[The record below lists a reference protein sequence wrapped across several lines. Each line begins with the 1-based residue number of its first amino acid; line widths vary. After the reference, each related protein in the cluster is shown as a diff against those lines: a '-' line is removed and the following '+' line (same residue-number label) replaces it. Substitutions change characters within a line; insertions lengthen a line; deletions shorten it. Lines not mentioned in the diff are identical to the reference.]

1 MARVA
6 YTFVN
11 TDVRVRYSLP
21 WDKAQTLPGG
31 ATYEAS
37 QEATR
42 AAFHFVRE
50 AILANHTRTGVLAGS
65 MRTDMDKRGSKVVR
79 GLVRAKAEHAGWFFH
94 GTPRGAAGV
103 GRIYPDGKWLNLG
116 DQHTGR
122 EGPVV
127 RSVAGQ
133 ERKFY
138 LLQQGAAIGVARVA
152 AGSSIPRGVQVR
164 W

>member
-21 WDKAQTLPGG
+21 WDKAQTFPGG

-42 AAFHFVRE
+42 AAFHFVRA

-94 GTPRGAAGV
+94 GTAGAGL
-103 GRIYPDGKWLNLG
+103 GRIYPNGKWLKLQ
-116 DQHTGR
+116 DQHTGKS
-122 EGPVV
+122 GPFK
-127 RSVAGQ
+127 RSVQGQ
-133 ERKFY
+133 VPKFP
-138 LLQQGAAIGVARVA
+138 LLEQGAAVGVARVA